1 MKKTTKA
8 DVYSFGVLMLEIIC
22 GRKVSEHD
30 PSSKN
35 TKSLL
40 DDVSDRT
47 VGFAMQNVIR
57 DDVVA

>member
-22 GRKVSEHD
+22 GRKVAEYD
-30 PSSKN
+30 PSSKS